1 MEAEKQKIRKDF
13 ERKEAQVDVRRKMCV
28 CPCPELAAHA
38 CTAVRPQLG
47 LGRGHGVASHCYCVV
62 DARSP
67 PVGRERVLEG
77 EPYHQWLHPLLFD
90 L

>member
-28 CPCPELAAHA
+28 APFLSELAAHA
-38 CTAVRPQLG
+38 CTAARPQLA
-47 LGRGHGVASHCYCVV
+47 RGHGVASHCHCVV

-77 EPYHQWLHPLLFD
+77 EPYHQWLHPLSF
-90 L
+90 